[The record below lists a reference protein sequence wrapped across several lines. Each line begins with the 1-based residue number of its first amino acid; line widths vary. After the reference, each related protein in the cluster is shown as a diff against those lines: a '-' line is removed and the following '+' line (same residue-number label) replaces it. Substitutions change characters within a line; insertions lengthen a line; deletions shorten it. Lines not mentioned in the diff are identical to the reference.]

1 MELETRLLVD
11 GKFTGSATGET
22 FDVVSPLDG
31 GHYATVARSGA
42 QDIDAAA
49 TAARRAFDHGP
60 WPKMVPFERG
70 RILRNIADS
79 IRRDLNAIAT
89 VETRSGGKTIAN
101 SCNEVEAA
109 ARVFDY
115 YAGAMD
121 KFFGETIPMGHG
133 VLDLTLREPVGV
145 VAQITPWN
153 FPFLAAA

>member
-1 MELETRLLVD
+1 MVCATAPQDLLD
-11 GKFTGSATGET
+11 K
-22 FDVVSPLDG
+22 L
-31 GHYATVARSGA
+31 
-42 QDIDAAA
+42 A

-70 RILRNIADS
+70 RILRNIAAS
-79 IRRDLNAIAT
+79 IRRDLNAIAA

-121 KFFGETIPMGHG
+121 TAPHVRLHRRRAAPMRRIVYSSKGEAAR
-133 VLDLTLREPVGV
+133 LNSLRVTG
-145 VAQITPWN
+145 AAYPWVSSTK
-153 FPFLAAA
+153 PAPAAAMRW